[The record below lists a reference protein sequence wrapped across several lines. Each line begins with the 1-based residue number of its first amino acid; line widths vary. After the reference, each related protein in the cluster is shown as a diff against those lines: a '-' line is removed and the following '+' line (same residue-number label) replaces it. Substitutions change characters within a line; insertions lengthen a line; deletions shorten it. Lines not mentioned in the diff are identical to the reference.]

1 MAERTIRVGSSHGL
15 HARPAKLFVQ
25 AVTDS
30 GFPVTITKN
39 SGKAVNAGSILG
51 VISLGID
58 HGDYVTL
65 TTDGDNAE
73 TVLDGLAEILAT
85 DHDA

>member
-1 MAERTIRVGSSHGL
+1 MAERTIRVGSTHGL

-25 AVTDS
+25 AVAES
-30 GFPVTITKN
+30 GAPVTIAKN
-39 SGKAVNAGSILG
+39 SGKAVNASSILG

-65 TTDGDNAE
+65 VTEAENADS
-73 TVLDGLAEILAT
+73 VLDDLADILST